1 MQYPFVNKKKR
12 KVSAPFG
19 PRVHPIT
26 KVKSHHNG
34 VDMVDKQ
41 GTVLVAPEAGTVIEA
56 RKSNAPGGGYGYYV
70 KFKGKSGAVHI
81 LAHMVADSLLV
92 KKDQKIAEGQPLGKL
107 GNTGASTGAHVH
119 WEVQIKGKPVD
130 PIKWVEG
137 K

>member
-1 MQYPFVNKKKR
+1 MQYPFKDKKKR
-12 KVSAPFG
+12 KITAPFG
-19 PRVHPIT
+19 WRVHPIT
-26 KVKSHHNG
+26 KVRSHHNG

-41 GTVLVAPEAGTVIEA
+41 GTDLVAPEAGTVIEA
-56 RKSNAPGGGYGYYV
+56 RKSTAPGGGYGFYV

-81 LAHMVADSLLV
+81 LAHMVAGSLKV
-92 KKDQKIAEGQPLGKL
+92 KKDQKITEGQHLGDL

-119 WEVQIKGKPVD
+119 WEVHVKGKPVD